1 MMEMTKEVFET
12 KIDAVSKIFN
22 EIQSEIGVLNKKIE
36 DKKNEL
42 IRLQGEYRVL
52 VQMLDEMF
60 PKEAEETKEVDNIK
74 PIK

>member
-1 MMEMTKEVFET
+1 MIELTKETFET
-12 KIDAVSKIFN
+12 KIDVISKKFN
-22 EIQSEIGVLNKKIE
+22 QIQSEIGSLNKKIE

-60 PKEAEETKEVDNIK
+60 PKEAEETKEVEKIDSE
-74 PIK
+74 

>member
-1 MMEMTKEVFET
+1 MIELTKETFET
-12 KIDAVSKIFN
+12 KIDVISKKFN
-22 EIQSEIGVLNKKIE
+22 QTQSEIGSLNKKIE

>member
-1 MMEMTKEVFET
+1 MIELTKETFET
-12 KIDAVSKIFN
+12 KIDVISKKFN
-22 EIQSEIGVLNKKIE
+22 QIQSEIGSLNKKIE

-60 PKEAEETKEVDNIK
+60 PKDPVELKEVEKIDSE
-74 PIK
+74 

>member
-52 VQMLDEMF
+52 VQMLNEMF
-60 PKEAEETKEVDNIK
+60 PNEPVELKEVEKIDSE
-74 PIK
+74 